1 MLSKEDEEM
10 YLTRMSG
17 IFPVGEKEMCT
28 RHQERSDRS
37 RRGTDQFRAQMGC
50 RRITPINTRNLP
62 SPDNTDP
69 IRKKGNL
76 DSSALA
82 GGVEERATH
91 KVMHLGGSLLT
102 PRQHSLS
109 GQANIG

>member
-10 YLTRMSG
+10 YLTRTSG
-17 IFPVGEKEMCT
+17 IFPVGEKEMRT

-37 RRGTDQFRAQMGC
+37 HRETDQFRAQMGC

-69 IRKKGNL
+69 MRKKGNL
-76 DSSALA
+76 DSSVLA

-91 KVMHLGGSLLT
+91 KVMHPGGSLLT

-109 GQANIG
+109 EQANIG

>member
-10 YLTRMSG
+10 YLTRTSG
-17 IFPVGEKEMCT
+17 IFAVGEKEMCT

-37 RRGTDQFRAQMGC
+37 HRGTDQFRAQMGC
-50 RRITPINTRNLP
+50 RRNTPINTRNLP

-91 KVMHLGGSLLT
+91 RAG
-102 PRQHSLS
+102 
-109 GQANIG
+109 